1 MIYNMDVIR
10 DLEGLKKKKK
20 NMAYISLSYN
30 RRHFINDTVS
40 TTEEIH
46 K

>member
-10 DLEGLKKKKK
+10 DLEGLKKKK
-20 NMAYISLSYN
+20 NMTYISLSYS